1 MKFPGA
7 PRLKLSPLARWA
19 RLSSV
24 PPKHSSGSSGKRR
37 AATEKK
43 PTLRFLADHLD
54 LTPATI
60 SMVVNRAPGAKA
72 IPKET
77 QRRVLDAARRFN
89 YRPNFFARSL
99 LRQRTFTIGVL
110 IPEISD
116 GYGAQVMRGIEEHL
130 VQAGY
135 FYFVVSHRHRPDL
148 ICEYPRLLLDRSVEG
163 LIAVDTPLEEPLPV
177 PVVSVS
183 GHGRIKGNT
192 NIVLHHGLA
201 AKLALGHL
209 AGLGHRRL
217 AVIKGQDFSSDTE
230 ARWSAIRAE
239 AKRLSLDIDH
249 DLVVSLQGDTPSS
262 HPGERA
268 TEKLLATG
276 KPFTA
281 LFTFNDLAAI
291 GAIRALRVAGRSV
304 PKDVS
309 VVGFDDIP
317 SAEFQNPPLTTVRQ
331 PLQKMGEI
339 AASALLGRLTQN
351 SQQPARVIYVDPELV
366 VRETTG
372 PAPQAGHA

>member
-1 MKFPGA
+1 V
-7 PRLKLSPLARWA
+7 
-19 RLSSV
+19 SSRQSR
-24 PPKHSSGSSGKRR
+24 SSSRQTGNG
-37 AATEKK
+37 EKK
-43 PTLRFLADHLD
+43 TTLRFLANQLS

-77 QRRVLDAARRFN
+77 QRRVLDAAKRFN

-99 LRQRTFTIGVL
+99 LGRRTFTIGVI

-135 FYFVVSHRHRPDL
+135 FYFVVSHRHRRDL
-148 ICEYPRLLLDRSVEG
+148 ICEYPRLLMDRSVEG
-163 LIAVDTPLEEPLPV
+163 LIAVDTPIEESLPV

-183 GHGRIKGNT
+183 GHERIKGHT

-201 AKLALGHL
+201 ARLALEHL
-209 AGLGHRRL
+209 VTLGHRRL

-230 ARWSAIRAE
+230 ARWNAIRSE
-239 AKRLSLDIDH
+239 AKRLSLQLEH
-249 DLVVSLQGDTPSS
+249 DLVVSLEGDTPSS
-262 HPGERA
+262 LPGEIA
-268 TEKLLATG
+268 AKKMIASE

-281 LFTFNDLAAI
+281 LFAFNDLAAI
-291 GAIRALRVAGRSV
+291 GAIRALRNAGLSV
-304 PKDVS
+304 PRDVS

-317 SAEFQNPPLTTVRQ
+317 AAAFQNPPLTTVRQ
-331 PLQKMGEI
+331 PLERMGEI
-339 AASALLGRLTQN
+339 AAGALLSRITQN
-351 SQQPARVIYVDPELV
+351 GKKPPSIIYVDPELI
-366 VRETTG
+366 VRETTTRVSA
-372 PAPQAGHA
+372 PAIE

>member
-1 MKFPGA
+1 
-7 PRLKLSPLARWA
+7 
-19 RLSSV
+19 
-24 PPKHSSGSSGKRR
+24 
-37 AATEKK
+37 
-43 PTLRFLADHLD
+43 
-54 LTPATI
+54 
-60 SMVVNRAPGAKA
+60 MVVNRAPGAKA

-99 LRQRTFTIGVL
+99 LGRRTFTVGVL
-110 IPEISD
+110 IPEIGD

-163 LIAVDTPLEEPLPV
+163 LIAVDTPLEELLPV

-183 GHGRIKGNT
+183 GHGRVKGHT

-201 AKLALGHL
+201 AKLALEHL
-209 AGLGHRRL
+209 AKLGHHQL

-230 ARWSAIRAE
+230 VRWGAIRSE
-239 AKRLSLDIDH
+239 AKRLSLQLDPEH
-249 DLVVSLQGDTPSS
+249 AVSLQGDTPSS
-262 HPGERA
+262 RPGEVA
-268 TEKLLATG
+268 TKKIIASG

-281 LFTFNDLAAI
+281 LFAFNDLAAI
-291 GAIRALRVAGRSV
+291 GAIRALRLAGLSV
-304 PKDVS
+304 PREVS
-309 VVGFDDIP
+309 VIGFDDIP

-331 PLQKMGEI
+331 PLEKMGEI
-339 AASALLGRLTQN
+339 AAAALLSRITENAKKLPN
-351 SQQPARVIYVDPELV
+351 VIYVDPELI
-366 VRETTG
+366 VRETT
-372 PAPQAGHA
+372 APVKFKTYHGDTEAPREDKVGKN